1 MAAWAAPISR
11 CCLVRGDPAP
21 EARGAGRGA
30 PAGRAGDPIGYR
42 SAVSP
47 TPNQSAPPRR
57 RAEPTAR
64 HRQVRADHAEELA
77 EDYVEAIL
85 DLIEREEPPR
95 VSALAT
101 RFGVTHVTVIRT
113 LARLAKSGLVQ
124 TARNAPVVLT
134 PAGRRLAT
142 RARRR
147 HEIVWRFLVA
157 LGLDAAT
164 ADREAE
170 GIEHHVGA
178 RTLRLMDR
186 FAQQPG
192 TGRRSKR

>member
-1 MAAWAAPISR
+1 
-11 CCLVRGDPAP
+11 VR
-21 EARGAGRGA
+21 
-30 PAGRAGDPIGYR
+30 
-42 SAVSP
+42 P
-47 TPNQSAPPRR
+47 TPKRPAPPRR

-85 DLIEREEPPR
+85 DLVERDEEPR

-113 LARLAKSGLVQ
+113 LARLAKAGLVR
-124 TARNAPVVLT
+124 TARNAPAVLT

-157 LGLDAAT
+157 LGLDSAT

-186 FAQQPG
+186 FAQERGATPR
-192 TGRRSKR
+192 GR